1 QQRSPSSLNAC
12 ETPDKSPDDLK
23 SKVAMYIGMYKDE
36 VKMLNLVQLHDL
48 LSDLENLIQDHSE
61 TLIRE
66 LALRDEL
73 EFEKELKNTF
83 ISLVLSI
90 QNKRRQHN
98 IDKKISRNGSIN
110 GTELKYLS
118 TVIPYDPAQGSPDNP
133 TLQILIKILQAINDD
148 SPTVPT
154 LLTDYILKVF
164 CPT

>member
-1 QQRSPSSLNAC
+1 
-12 ETPDKSPDDLK
+12 
-23 SKVAMYIGMYKDE
+23 M
-36 VKMLNLVQLHDL
+36 
-48 LSDLENLIQDHSE
+48 ENLIQDHSE
-61 TLIRE
+61 TLINE

-73 EFEKELKNTF
+73 DYEKELKNTF

-98 IDKKISRNGSIN
+98 CIDKKKNVRNGSIN
-110 GTELKYLS
+110 GTEPKYLS
-118 TVIPYDPAQGSPDNP
+118 TVIPYDPKQGSPSNP
-133 TLQILIKILQAINDD
+133 TLQILIKILQAINED